1 MQAIKQNTGCYISFA
16 NFYTYFNRV
25 WSTLKSP
32 KIPIYM
38 YTEWLKFHPHVMSYM
53 IYALY
58 NSSPWQRIFMNLRM
72 FSFCAQDLIFI
83 NGWSVK
89 GVQTNRTTDHIHL
102 YCYISRQCFLLPM
115 HVIIGRQ
122 YLPLSKRTIRVEHV
136 ETLPR
141 SFHILNY
148 MRGRNHR
155 LKKMWVEYVSLLP
168 SPFPPYPCCFLNV
181 RPVPPQF

>member
-1 MQAIKQNTGCYISFA
+1 MINVKITKNSYIHVYRVTQVPSSCNELYDLCAIQF
-16 NFYTYFNRV
+16 F
-25 WSTLKSP
+25 TLTKD
-32 KIPIYM
+32 IY
-38 YTEWLKFHPHVMSYM
+38 ESAHV
-53 IYALY
+53 L
-58 NSSPWQRIFMNLRM
+58 FLR
-72 FSFCAQDLIFI
+72 ARLILIFI

-102 YCYISRQCFLLPM
+102 YCYISRQRFLLPM